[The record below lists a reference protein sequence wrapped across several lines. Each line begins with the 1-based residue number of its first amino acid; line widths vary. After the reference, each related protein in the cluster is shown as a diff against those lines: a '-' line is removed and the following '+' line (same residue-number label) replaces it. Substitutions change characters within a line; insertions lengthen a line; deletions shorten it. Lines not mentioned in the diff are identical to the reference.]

1 MSDDLVTAVDI
12 TGQAALDA
20 LLASTPALLLYLH
33 APDCGICR
41 VLWPRLREQ
50 LGAAFPQLVF
60 ARIDTAAHPD
70 LAAGLM
76 VHSLPAV
83 LLYFEGHEHR
93 RYAHAFGLNEIG
105 AAIGRPY
112 ALLFETDD

>member
-1 MSDDLVTAVDI
+1 M
-12 TGQAALDA
+12 
-20 LLASTPALLLYLH
+20 
-33 APDCGICR
+33 
-41 VLWPRLREQ
+41 LWPRLREQ
-50 LGAAFPQLVF
+50 LDAAFPQRVF

-83 LLYFEGHEHR
+83 RLYFEGQAHR

-112 ALLFETDD
+112 ALLFATDD

>member
-1 MSDDLVTAVDI
+1 MSDGLATVDVA
-12 TGQAALDA
+12 GQTALDA

-41 VLWPRLREQ
+41 VLWPRLRKQ
-50 LGAAFPQLVF
+50 LGAAFPQLAF